1 MDNIKKSSIS
11 KSRSYTACLSEAHRM
26 LFDNFRVIFSRTWIY
41 AAAMAIIWAASF
53 SLVNRTLLYGTN
65 LGLTITSCAILLLT
79 LAASVI
85 FYARV
90 IHLVNG
96 RPMKWN
102 IARCSAL
109 ATFFI
114 ALTIVASTVCTTIVY
129 AYFANR
135 QPAYS
140 IDLRPVIMATTVAS
154 VAFSLLMLPY
164 TYASMKYLIEPE
176 SKFGNII
183 TKSYITGLRHWGLIF
198 TAMLL
203 AILCVLVVS
212 LFVSIPMYIV
222 TTADAY
228 SVFGVNVIGD
238 PTGLPSYFHV
248 IEYFVFAFTFFI
260 WSYMNIF
267 VIFVSYFLYG
277 SIETREKEKKA
288 FLKHEKQTA

>member
-176 SKFGNII
+176 SKFDNII